1 VSGWIKDY
9 RKELDSDIWMMPPLY
24 HRVWQYLK
32 YMANH
37 APTKFPMSDGTFF
50 EIGVGQHLT
59 SIRKIA
65 KGVAWMEGREYHEPN
80 PKTIQKILL
89 WLERMNMIRID
100 RGRGNREYT
109 LITIVNWAFYQASDE
124 EGVTAST
131 TASTTPSTTAS
142 GYKQEEYKNEKNE
155 KKNKDTNILTDISI
169 VDAPTETE
177 SEPEPEPKPKFG
189 DDHEA
194 TILTRLLAKLMLQNN
209 PNARIP
215 KTEKQKQDWIDALE
229 KIHRLDGYSY
239 DEIKQ
244 VIIWCQND
252 EFWKSNIL
260 STKKLREKMPTLVLQ
275 MRRRG
280 NQPQGRPQSR
290 YERTVSVLDR
300 LYREA
305 DEIEQ
310 EGNRQTH

>member
-1 VSGWIKDY
+1 MSGWIKDY

-37 APTKFPMSDGTFF
+37 APTKIPNSDGSFI
-50 EIGVGQHLT
+50 EVGAGQHLT
-59 SIRKIA
+59 SIRGIA
-65 KGVAWMEGREYHEPN
+65 RGVSWYEGRVYKQPN
-80 PKTIQKILL
+80 PKTISKILE
-89 WLERMNMIRID
+89 WLEKVNMISID
-100 RGRGNREYT
+100 HGRGNREYT
-109 LITIVNWAFYQASDE
+109 LITIVNWAFYQGSDD
-124 EGVTAST
+124 EGVTART
-131 TASTTPSTTAS
+131 TAR
-142 GYKQEEYKNEKNE
+142 KQLVPQPVDINKNEKNEKNE
-155 KKNKDTNILTDISI
+155 KKGFINVENPSSPD
-169 VDAPTETE
+169 
-177 SEPEPEPKPKFG
+177 PEPEPKPKFG

-194 TILTRLLAKLMLQNN
+194 TVLTKLLVKLMLQNN

-215 KTEKQKQDWIDALE
+215 KTESQKQQWIDALE

-252 EFWKSNIL
+252 EFWKANVL

-275 MRRRG
+275 MKRRG

>member
-1 VSGWIKDY
+1 MGVNSVDSGWIKLH
-9 RKELDSDIWMMPPLY
+9 RKLLDNEIWHDPLALRLFILLLLRAAHEDTKVNGIEIKRGQWLRSYSNLSEDLGYKVGRGMKLIPKTTLFHTISKLKKHGMVAVDETKHGTLFTVVNYEQYQGFSGSDEIE
-24 HRVWQYLK
+24 RGTV
-32 YMANH
+32 
-37 APTKFPMSDGTFF
+37 DGTNL
-50 EIGVGQHLT
+50 ERTWNERGT
-59 SIRKIA
+59 
-65 KGVAWMEGREYHEPN
+65 
-80 PKTIQKILL
+80 KTIIKET
-89 WLERMNMIRID
+89 ERN
-100 RGRGNREYT
+100 
-109 LITIVNWAFYQASDE
+109 
-124 EGVTAST
+124 
-131 TASTTPSTTAS
+131 
-142 GYKQEEYKNEKNE
+142 
-155 KKNKDTNILTDISI
+155 NKDTNILTDISI
-169 VDAPTETE
+169 VDTPSETE
-177 SEPEPEPKPKFG
+177 SEPEPKPKFG

-215 KTEKQKQDWIDALE
+215 KAEKDAQKWIAE
-229 KIHRLDGYSY
+229 MERIHRLDGYSY

-244 VIIWCQND
+244 AIIWCQND

-275 MRRRG
+275 MKRRG

>member
-1 VSGWIKDY
+1 MVAVDETKHGTLFTVVNYEQYQGFSG
-9 RKELDSDIWMMPPLY
+9 SDEIE
-24 HRVWQYLK
+24 RGTV
-32 YMANH
+32 
-37 APTKFPMSDGTFF
+37 DGTNL
-50 EIGVGQHLT
+50 ERTWNERGT
-59 SIRKIA
+59 
-65 KGVAWMEGREYHEPN
+65 
-80 PKTIQKILL
+80 KTIIKET
-89 WLERMNMIRID
+89 ERN
-100 RGRGNREYT
+100 
-109 LITIVNWAFYQASDE
+109 
-124 EGVTAST
+124 
-131 TASTTPSTTAS
+131 
-142 GYKQEEYKNEKNE
+142 
-155 KKNKDTNILTDISI
+155 NKDTNILTDISI
-169 VDAPTETE
+169 VDTPSETE
-177 SEPEPEPKPKFG
+177 SEPEPKPKFG

-215 KTEKQKQDWIDALE
+215 KAEKDAQKWIAE
-229 KIHRLDGYSY
+229 MERIHRLDGYSY

-244 VIIWCQND
+244 AIIWCQND

-275 MRRRG
+275 MKRRG